1 MLSWNASLWER
12 GVAFCAGS
20 ALQDEPAIIAPDRE
34 EIAAF
39 QHDPRHLGF
48 QRYRLLTDAPPLHET
63 ADCVA
68 ELVNVE
74 GERTVLPA
82 HRDCATGGFRA
93 IAAFNRT

>member
-1 MLSWNASLWER
+1 MLSWKASLWES

-48 QRYRLLTDAPPLHET
+48 HYRLLTDAPPLHET
-63 ADCVA
+63 ADGVA
-68 ELVNVE
+68 DLVN
-74 GERTVLPA
+74 ERTVLPA

-93 IAAFNRT
+93 IAAFNKT